1 MPLIRIERVTAD
13 SVLEAQ
19 EFRAETLEFD
29 LAPDGTLLLHFRAD
43 EGHPSLTV
51 MLDSSGP
58 EGEVLRKALAA

>member
-19 EFRAETLEFD
+19 EFRAETPEYD
-29 LAPDGTLLLHFRAD
+29 IAPDGTLMLHFRAD

-51 MLDSSGP
+51 MLDPTGP
-58 EGEVLRKALAA
+58 EGDVLRKALAA